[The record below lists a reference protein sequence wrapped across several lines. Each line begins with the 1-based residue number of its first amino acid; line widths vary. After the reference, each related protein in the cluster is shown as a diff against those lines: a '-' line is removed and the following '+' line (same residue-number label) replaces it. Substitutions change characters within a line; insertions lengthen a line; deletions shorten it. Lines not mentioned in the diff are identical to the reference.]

1 MLYFVRILLLSVIFV
16 IDVVFLHA
24 YSIQMLKVILLV
36 VPVVTALLLVALWA
50 LLSAGG
56 TPFTACDLLLLWQ
69 VINDFAS
76 PYS

>member
-1 MLYFVRILLLSVIFV
+1 MLYFVRILLLSIIFG

-50 LLSAGG
+50 LVSAGG
-56 TPFTACDLLLLWQ
+56 THSQHATYYCCGK
-69 VINDFAS
+69 
-76 PYS
+76 